1 MSINISKNIDLDLDI
16 NNYELADILNLF
28 KIPVMFNELHLKQ
41 AKVTVLH
48 MHPDKSNLPKEY
60 FIFFTKAYKILYEI
74 YKVRFPDA
82 KKYKEDKFSYTAVID
97 RELNQNKSKTA
108 HNQEDREYYKTEEE
122 AYKKIQKMDASKF
135 NKWFNEKFEKFRLHD
150 EEQDSG
156 YGDWYRGV
164 SKDDKSGYREVS
176 EGGNGDRDED
186 DFGGVELDESQNLGG
201 TWSERN
207 AIIEKKKAILRNKMA
222 LVQHNEIQS
231 ANSTGGGYYG
241 LGREAP
247 QEYSSGL
254 FSSLQYEDLKKAHT
268 ETVIPVTMD
277 DYDSKK
283 KYSSINEMQMF
294 RDTERSKYN
303 YSKEYQTTRLDRETA
318 LQVEEDMKRAY
329 RLAKQDEI
337 VRDINKRF
345 RSEFHQLTN

>member
-1 MSINISKNIDLDLDI
+1 MEDIDLDI
-16 NNYELADILNLF
+16 RNYELTDILNLF
-28 KIPVMFNELHLKQ
+28 KLPLLFNDKHLKQ
-41 AKVTVLH
+41 AKITVLQ
-48 MHPDKSNLPKEY
+48 MHPDKSQLPKEY
-60 FIFFTKAYKILYEI
+60 FLFFTKAYKMLYEI
-74 YKVRFPDA
+74 YKVRYPDA

-108 HNQEDREYYKTEEE
+108 HNQEDCEYYKTEEE

-150 EEQDSG
+150 EEQDNG
-156 YGDWYRGV
+156 YETWFRGV
-164 SKDDKSGYREVS
+164 SND
-176 EGGNGDRDED
+176 GDGDED
-186 DFGGVELDESQNLGG
+186 KGSIELNEPEELGG

-207 AIIEKKKAILRNKMA
+207 ARIERKKAELRNKMA
-222 LVQHNEIQS
+222 LIQRNEIQT
-231 ANSTGGGYYG
+231 ANSSGGGGYYG

-268 ETVIPVTMD
+268 ESVIPVTME
-277 DYDSKK
+277 DYDNKK
-283 KYSSINEMQMF
+283 KYSSINDMQMF
-294 RDTERSKYN
+294 RDIERSNYN
-303 YSKEYQTTRLDRETA
+303 YSKEYQTTRLDKETA

-345 RSEFHQLTN
+345 SSEFYQLTNQ

>member
-1 MSINISKNIDLDLDI
+1 MEDIDLDI
-16 NNYELADILNLF
+16 RNYELTDILNLF
-28 KIPVMFNELHLKQ
+28 KLPLLFNDKHLKQ
-41 AKVTVLH
+41 AKITVLQ
-48 MHPDKSNLPKEY
+48 MHPDKSKLPKEY
-60 FIFFTKAYKILYEI
+60 FLFFTKAYKMLYEI
-74 YKVRFPDA
+74 YKVRYPDA

-150 EEQDSG
+150 EEQDNG
-156 YGDWYRGV
+156 YEAWFRGV
-164 SKDDKSGYREVS
+164 SND
-176 EGGNGDRDED
+176 GDGDED
-186 DFGGVELDESQNLGG
+186 KGSIELNEPEELGG

-207 AIIEKKKAILRNKMA
+207 ARIERKKAELRNKMA
-222 LVQHNEIQS
+222 LIQRNEIQT
-231 ANSTGGGYYG
+231 ANSSGGGGYYG

-268 ETVIPVTMD
+268 ESVIPVTME
-277 DYDSKK
+277 DYDNKK
-283 KYSSINEMQMF
+283 KYSSINDMQMF
-294 RDTERSKYN
+294 RDIERSNYN
-303 YSKEYQTTRLDRETA
+303 YSKEYQTTRLDKETA

-345 RSEFHQLTN
+345 SSEFYQLTNQ